1 MNTNLNPTAQKV
13 QSALDLLGYS
23 YKVIEFQES
32 TRTSIDAA
40 NQVGCSL
47 GQIVKSLIFKGNT
60 SGNPVLVLTSGA
72 NRVDIPK
79 ITTLLGEK
87 IDRADPEFV
96 RNWTGFAIGGIPP
109 IGHAS
114 SIITF
119 MDEDL
124 LQYDFV
130 WAAAGTPNAVFRL
143 TPTDLRTMSSAI
155 LASIKES

>member
-96 RNWTGFAIGGIPP
+96 RNWTGFSIGGIPP

-155 LASIKES
+155 LASIKDS